1 MQEIQGDQICISFHY
16 RYKFSF
22 SYLNECNWTLIKYFY
37 YIYFI
42 QSGEI
47 ILLFAVVFNSQTVF
61 NNNNA
66 FDHIFYERA

>member
-16 RYKFSF
+16 QYRFNF

-37 YIYFI
+37 YIYFN

-47 ILLFAVVFNSQTVF
+47 ILLFAVSFHLPNSF
-61 NNNNA
+61 
-66 FDHIFYERA
+66 